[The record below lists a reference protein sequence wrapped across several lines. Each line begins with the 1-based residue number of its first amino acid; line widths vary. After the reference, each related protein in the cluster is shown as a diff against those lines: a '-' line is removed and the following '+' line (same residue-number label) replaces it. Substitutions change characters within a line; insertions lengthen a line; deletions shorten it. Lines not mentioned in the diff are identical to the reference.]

1 MVDVPARISKRSVFY
16 KNGWLYN
23 ILITGFYGK
32 KNKNRRYQVVADHI
46 DQNDFVFDIGCG
58 PGTLIPYLKTE
69 KYKGIDL
76 NEDFVC
82 ELKNK
87 GIDAK
92 VGDAF
97 DYDNYSQ
104 GDDVVYTS
112 IDMMH
117 HFKPRD
123 IEWLENVMEMNIKK
137 LIICESSLIKFR
149 NRYIDWLIDKVSRI
163 IDDDGYSDIEA
174 RLETPH
180 YTNEDILRFGDL
192 IKEGSRPCEISS
204 SIFGTEV
211 IVVADFSQ

>member
-1 MVDVPARISKRSVFY
+1 MRSKKSVFY
-16 KNGWLYN
+16 NNGWLYN

-32 KNKNRRYQVVADHI
+32 KNKNRRYQTVADNV
-46 DQNDFVFDIGCG
+46 DQNDLVFDIGCG
-58 PGTLIPYLKTE
+58 PGILIPYLKTE
-69 KYKGIDL
+69 RYKGIDL

-82 ELKNK
+82 ELTNK

-97 DYDNYSQ
+97 DYDNYPQ
-104 GDDVVYTS
+104 GDDIVYTS

-123 IEWLENVMEMNIKK
+123 IEWLENIREMDMKK

-149 NRYIDWLIDKVSRI
+149 NRYIDWLIGKVSRI
-163 IDDDGYSDIEA
+163 IDDDGYSNIDA

-180 YTNEDILRFGDL
+180 YTNEDIMRFGDV
-192 IKEGSRPCEISS
+192 IKEGSRPCEISH
-204 SIFGTEV
+204 IEFGTEV
-211 IVVADFSQ
+211 VVVADFKN